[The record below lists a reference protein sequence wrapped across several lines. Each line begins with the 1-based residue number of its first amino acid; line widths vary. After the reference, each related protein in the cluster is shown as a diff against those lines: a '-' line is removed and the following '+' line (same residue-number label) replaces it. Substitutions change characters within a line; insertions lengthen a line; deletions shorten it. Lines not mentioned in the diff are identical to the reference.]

1 MVCVGSGH
9 LFFDPKQKM
18 GRLPTDLVDRIM
30 LDHMDAQ
37 TLGVLY
43 DRGALKDIVSAP
55 AAREIEEK
63 VLQRARQEHK
73 RLLSSVHH
81 NLVLYL
87 FWYKRYDA
95 VILVPYSVQATG
107 VPIHDNK
114 CVVKKCTRTLGCHWN
129 GEFFDIALPQTLVSR
144 AVRIAWAAANAAIAK
159 GGRPMCPCG

>member
-43 DRGALKDIVSAP
+43 DRGTLKDVVSAP

-63 VLQRARQEHK
+63 VLRRAREEHK
-73 RLLSSVHH
+73 RKLSSVHH

-87 FWYKRYDA
+87 YCYKRYDA

-114 CVVKKCTRTLGCHWN
+114 CVVKKCTSLGFYHN
-129 GEFFDIALPQTLVSR
+129 GNGYDIALPRTLVSR
-144 AVRIAWAAANAAIAK
+144 ARR
-159 GGRPMCPCG
+159 GCPCGYAHYGGRTK